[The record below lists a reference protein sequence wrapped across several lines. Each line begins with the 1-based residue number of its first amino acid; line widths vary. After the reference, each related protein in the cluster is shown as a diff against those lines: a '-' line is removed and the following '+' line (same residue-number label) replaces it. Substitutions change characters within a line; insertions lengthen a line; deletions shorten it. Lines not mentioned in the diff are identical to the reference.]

1 MRFAAG
7 YKKDASV
14 AGHNR
19 VLEVVEH
26 PIHDHPG
33 VVYRGLRRTRMLIL
47 IILLVLLFGG
57 GFFGYS
63 RYGTRG
69 GMGIGGVILV
79 ILLAWL
85 LLGGGL
91 GNLRM

>member
-1 MRFAAG
+1 
-7 YKKDASV
+7 
-14 AGHNR
+14 
-19 VLEVVEH
+19 
-26 PIHDHPG
+26 
-33 VVYRGLRRTRMLIL
+33 MLIL
-47 IILLVLLFGG
+47 IILLGLLFGA

-79 ILLAWL
+79 MLLAWL